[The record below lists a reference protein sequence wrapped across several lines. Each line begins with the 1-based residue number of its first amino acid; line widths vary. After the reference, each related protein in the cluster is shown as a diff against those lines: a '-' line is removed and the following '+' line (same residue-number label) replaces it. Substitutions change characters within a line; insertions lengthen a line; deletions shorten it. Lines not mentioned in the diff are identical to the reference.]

1 VVVGY
6 DAANGNV
13 MLKITNNG
21 QKAVK
26 LSVTDNA
33 YGAQTRHFSIPSE
46 GFVEEVWT
54 LKHSHAWYDLTVSDG
69 AAFAWRAAGHVET
82 GQSSFSDPAAT
93 QVVTELPASIT
104 SSPTAIVMQDV
115 PAAIEV

>member
-1 VVVGY
+1 
-6 DAANGNV
+6 
-13 MLKITNNG
+13 
-21 QKAVK
+21 
-26 LSVTDNA
+26 
-33 YGAQTRHFSIPSE
+33 
-46 GFVEEVWT
+46 

-93 QVVTELPASIT
+93 QVVTELPSSIT

-115 PAAIEV
+115 PGAIEV